1 MDLTGLISMK
11 SDERDIFDLKAEYLH
26 SDLF

>member
-11 SDERDIFDLKAEYLH
+11 SGERGIFDFKAEYLH

>member
-1 MDLTGLISMK
+1 MGLVELISMK
-11 SDERDIFDLKAEYLH
+11 SGERDILDLKAEYLH